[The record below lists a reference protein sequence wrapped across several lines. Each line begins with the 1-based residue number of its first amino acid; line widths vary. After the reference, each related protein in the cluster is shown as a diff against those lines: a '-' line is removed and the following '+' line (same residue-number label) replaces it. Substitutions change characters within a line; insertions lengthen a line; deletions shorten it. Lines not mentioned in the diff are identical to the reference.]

1 MKIEIGDKV
10 KYLFPDPKN
19 PEESFFVGT
28 VDFIGDSF
36 VTLRNEQNIGLKVSF
51 KNFHLMERIDSCSR
65 NLLLVSEN
73 YFG

>member
-19 PEESFFVGT
+19 PEESFFVGI
-28 VDFIGDSF
+28 VDFIGDSS
-36 VTLRNEQNIGLKVSF
+36 VTLRNEQNVSLKVSF
-51 KNFHLMERIDSCSR
+51 KNFHLMERINSCIK
-65 NLLLVSEN
+65 NLSLVSEN